1 MMTIVKEKRKRRKR
15 KRKRK
20 KRMINLVMIPTRN
33 NLIRKMINCQIQ
45 LKSHSLMD
53 LK

>member
-1 MMTIVKEKRKRRKR
+1 MTIVKEKRKRRKR

-20 KRMINLVMIPTRN
+20 KRMINLVMIPTWS
-33 NLIRKMINCQIQ
+33 NLIRKMITCQIL
-45 LKSHSLMD
+45 LKSLSLMD